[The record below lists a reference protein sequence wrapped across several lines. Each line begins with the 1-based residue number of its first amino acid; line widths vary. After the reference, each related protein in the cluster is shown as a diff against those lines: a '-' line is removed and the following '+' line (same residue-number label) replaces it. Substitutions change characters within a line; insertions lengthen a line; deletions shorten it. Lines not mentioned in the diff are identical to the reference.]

1 MLQSVKDAINSFGI
15 YSPYMHRELRSFSWG
30 DKETCR
36 QIFREIFTFVDQ
48 TIAEFEFI
56 PEYEEI
62 INWMTDTKG
71 KGLLLMGS
79 CGRGK
84 SIIINGLIP
93 ILMKMKDRT
102 VHPIHAQNFYFTPLF
117 STGNWACP
125 SCLEYLLRTGYPII
139 DELGVEGLK
148 NDYGE
153 KTEGF
158 NLIINNAEVTCKPVF
173 VSTNLNDAQIINRYG
188 ERTLDRLG
196 HLCRIVT
203 FSGPSLRK

>member
-30 DKETCR
+30 GKDTCR

-62 INWMTDTKG
+62 INWMCDTKG

-102 VHPIHAQNFYFTPLF
+102 VHPIHA
-117 STGNWACP
+117 
-125 SCLEYLLRTGYPII
+125 
-139 DELGVEGLK
+139 
-148 NDYGE
+148 
-153 KTEGF
+153 
-158 NLIINNAEVTCKPVF
+158 
-173 VSTNLNDAQIINRYG
+173 
-188 ERTLDRLG
+188 
-196 HLCRIVT
+196 LC
-203 FSGPSLRK
+203 